1 MNNLGLQRKLETEI
15 ENLLRKSEELVVSQC
30 SIRDIEKDIMLH
42 LIKLGL
48 ALLTAI
54 IQEKNTYLQTKK
66 IKIEKGFEN
75 KGNRDRKY
83 LSLFGE
89 LTINR
94 KALLSNE
101 LGMIYPL
108 DEYLE
113 LPRGTKWSYNLQEI
127 VGESASEN
135 DFRESVR
142 VINKLLPL
150 NLSGKSSE
158 RNANSL
164 GNFIDDYYET
174 RPVETEKTALCF
186 SASFDGKGVP
196 KIKKK
201 PNPKA
206 RRKKGEKPNVM
217 QMATVSVT
225 SCFEPKK
232 QTVEGILNGLMGP
245 DPSNLKVVKSSKK
258 LSKTND
264 NRWHQK
270 IHKRAFLAAQKKG
283 VDYGIRDIQRRMQN
297 PNSRFVVPIDAGIG
311 LEDIVLK
318 SIKKY
323 KLEAQFDGIILDII
337 HVTEYVWNVA
347 NAFLGEKSN
356 QRSNWVR
363 LKLTKILNGQTAEL
377 IKEFE
382 QIIIETKL
390 TKAKREQIQKTI
402 TYFTNHQHKMEY
414 DKFITKGYPVSSAIV
429 ESTCKHLV
437 KERMEQSGM
446 RWSFNGAQDI
456 MDLRA
461 VKLNEDMEDFIDFV
475 IKKERKPI
483 KFSNKAA

>member
-1 MNNLGLQRKLETEI
+1 M
-15 ENLLRKSEELVVSQC
+15 
-30 SIRDIEKDIMLH
+30 
-42 LIKLGL
+42 
-48 ALLTAI
+48 
-54 IQEKNTYLQTKK
+54 
-66 IKIEKGFEN
+66 
-75 KGNRDRKY
+75 
-83 LSLFGE
+83 FGE

-94 KALLSNE
+94 KALLSSE
-101 LGMIYPL
+101 SGMIYPL

-135 DFRESVR
+135 DFRESVG
-142 VINKLLPL
+142 VINKILPL

-164 GNFIDDYYET
+164 GYFVNDYYET
-174 RPVETEKTALCF
+174 RPVEREETALCF

-225 SCFEPKK
+225 SSFKPKK

-245 DPSNLKVVKSSKK
+245 DPNKLALVKPAKK
-258 LSKTND
+258 LSKIND

-270 IHKRAFLAAQKKG
+270 IHRRAFLGDQKKG
-283 VDYGIRDIQRRMQN
+283 VDYGIADIKKRMQN

-318 SIKKY
+318 SVKKH

-337 HVTEYVWNVA
+337 HVTEYVWKVA
-347 NAFLGEKSN
+347 NAFLGENSDK
-356 QRSNWVR
+356 RSNWVR
-363 LKLTKILNGQTAEL
+363 SKLTKILNGQTAEV

-390 TKAKREQIQKTI
+390 TKAKREKIQKTI

-414 DKFITKGYPVSSAIV
+414 DKFIEKGYPVSSAIV

-446 RWSFNGAQDI
+446 RWSSNGAQDI

-461 VKLNEDMEDFIDFV
+461 VKLNEDMEDFINFV